1 MNPILFIINTFR
13 FLFSFIE
20 LLVISVEYSV
30 DKQHRSG
37 RSNIIS
43 MELNRQ
49 TTSSD
54 NKILAELTIVSKSR
68 YLFFQT
74 LYNINLIH
82 IFD

>member
-20 LLVISVEYSV
+20 LLVVSIEYSV
-30 DKQHRSG
+30 DEQHRSD
-37 RSNIIS
+37 RSNMIS
-43 MELNRQ
+43 MRLNRQ

-54 NKILAELTIVSKSR
+54 NRILAESTIVLKSR